1 MKTIIIAAGIA
12 LVVGGFVLYYAPS
25 TTVEQKQEV
34 VVEKIIEIDSLDAR
48 IKAAQESAR
57 AAIEEEARLL
67 YEQSVEQGLLDVELE
82 VRKTHR
88 LELEAIEKEKQK
100 ESISY

>member
-12 LVVGGFVLYYAPS
+12 LVVGGFVLHYTPS
-25 TTVEQKQEV
+25 TKVEYKQE

-48 IKAAQESAR
+48 IKAAQDEAR

-82 VRKTHR
+82 VRKAHR

-100 ESISY
+100 ESVSY